1 VIFYTRLAPGQG
13 VGRGAE
19 TDGPRVASH
28 GRETEARASH
38 FAHDVWHCVLLL
50 GATHTLCGDHGSPAG
65 TGGGSGTPRDSQCM
79 SYPGQGTAECG
90 PIPGRTRACRCP
102 CEARP
107 PRCAGISN

>member
-1 VIFYTRLAPGQG
+1 MIFYTRLAPGQG

-19 TDGPRVASH
+19 TD

-50 GATHTLCGDHGSPAG
+50 GMTHTLCGDHGSPAG

-79 SYPGQGTAECG
+79 SYPGQGTAASHSR
-90 PIPGRTRACRCP
+90 PISKVADL
-102 CEARP
+102 
-107 PRCAGISN
+107 PRF